1 MRRWVLIGGGLA
13 LVFVVAGLA
22 LFLYTRERGAV
33 VLAAG
38 DIARCEDSGDEATAN
53 LLDDFGGTIVTLGDH
68 AYPDGSVEDFANC
81 YDPTWGRYKARTK
94 PVPGNHEYEEDPGAA
109 PYFDYFGAAA
119 GEPGR
124 GYYSYDLGGWHVVA
138 LNSMCDEVGG
148 CDGGSPQI
156 RWLESDLAANGD
168 GECTLA
174 YFHHPLFNSGKHGEY
189 ERRTQP
195 IWEVLHDHGADVV
208 LSAHDHNYQRFAPQ
222 DPDGRADP
230 ARGIRQFVVGT
241 GGGDRYEIE
250 DPVKNSE
257 ANSDGAY
264 GVLKLTLEPG
274 SYAWEFVPVSGEA
287 FSDSGEAGCR

>member
-1 MRRWVLIGGGLA
+1 MLLVGGLV
-13 LVFVVAGLA
+13 LVLVVGGLV
-22 LFLYTRERGAV
+22 LSIYTRDRGAV

-38 DIARCEDSGDEATAN
+38 DIARCEDDGDEATAN
-53 LLDDFGGTIVTLGDH
+53 LLAEFDGTILTLGDH
-68 AYPDGSVEDFANC
+68 AYPNGSAKDFADC

-94 PVPGNHEYEEDPGAA
+94 PVPGNHEYEGDPEAA

-119 GEPGR
+119 GEPGK
-124 GYYSYDLGGWHVVA
+124 GYYSYDLGGWHIVA

-148 CDGGSPQI
+148 CDGDSPQI
-156 RWLESDLAANGD
+156 HWLRSDLAANGH

-189 ERRTQP
+189 ERRTGP
-195 IWEVLHDHGADVV
+195 IWEVLYDHDADVV

-222 DPDGRADP
+222 DPDGGSDP

-250 DPVKNSE
+250 NAVDNSE
-257 ANSDGAY
+257 AYNDGAY
-264 GVLKLTLEPG
+264 GVVKLTLEPG
-274 SYAWEFVPVSGEA
+274 SYAWEFLAVPGET
-287 FSDSGEAGCR
+287 FSDSGEARCH